1 GSTKVVNIPSGTDYL
16 TMRSDS
22 DAPDTTLRAITIADF
37 TFIVNKSKIVE
48 MTDDMDEP
56 STYEAMFFVRQ
67 GDYGT
72 TYTINAGSST
82 GTFATPDGA
91 EATDRTQIDT
101 GYIAGQLSSGVG
113 GTRYGSVV
121 YVSQSTDFS
130 ASGSDGLGGQ
140 GLVVIKDT
148 IQNVT
153 DLPLEGKDGF
163 RVKVAGQ
170 PADNRDDYWVVFVAD
185 NGSGGSGHWEETR
198 GPNTSYKIDPSTM
211 PHVLIRQADGE
222 FRLAP
227 CDGST
232 YEIDGTEYA
241 VPEWA
246 DREVGDDRSNSLP
259 SFVGLNINDLFLFKN
274 RLGMLAEE
282 NVILSESAEFFNF
295 WRTTVTDLKDTD
307 PIDVASTNASVSIL
321 TSAIP
326 FANVLVLF
334 SNTTQF
340 MLQSNGAL
348 SPKTVAMVKT
358 TSFESVSDVR
368 PVPIGNNIYFGFD
381 RGEYTGVQQYF
392 LAGDTE
398 DIFQAQDIA
407 AQVPQYIKGELR
419 DMAGS
424 SYENVLFCLTETDR
438 SKLYF
443 YKYADVAN
451 ERLQSAW
458 ARFVFPNDT
467 QILGIEFI
475 DTSLYMISLRGDN
488 LYLDKIRMETGL
500 VDDNSTYR
508 TRLDRRVDQSQCT
521 LDELGTTLTL
531 PYAATA
537 TGEIEVI
544 TKDGRRIPVL
554 SQTPG
559 SPDIILES
567 SATGLEFWAGE
578 IYTMT
583 FTLSDTVMRDTNDT
597 GAASLPADARAQV
610 RYLTIN
616 YANTSYFRMEVT
628 PDLGDTYKYPFT
640 ARTLGDGSNLI
651 GKVPIESG
659 AFRIPIY
666 CKRDGA
672 TIQIINDTPLP
683 CSIVN
688 LEYELSINARSV
700 RYN

>member
-1 GSTKVVNIPSGTDYL
+1 
-16 TMRSDS
+16 
-22 DAPDTTLRAITIADF
+22 
-37 TFIVNKSKIVE
+37 
-48 MTDDMDEP
+48 
-56 STYEAMFFVRQ
+56 
-67 GDYGT
+67 
-72 TYTINAGSST
+72 
-82 GTFATPDGA
+82 
-91 EATDRTQIDT
+91 
-101 GYIAGQLSSGVG
+101 
-113 GTRYGSVV
+113 
-121 YVSQSTDFS
+121 
-130 ASGSDGLGGQ
+130 
-140 GLVVIKDT
+140 
-148 IQNVT
+148 
-153 DLPLEGKDGF
+153 
-163 RVKVAGQ
+163 
-170 PADNRDDYWVVFVAD
+170 
-185 NGSGGSGHWEETR
+185 
-198 GPNTSYKIDPSTM
+198 
-211 PHVLIRQADGE
+211 
-222 FRLAP
+222 
-227 CDGST
+227 
-232 YEIDGTEYA
+232 
-241 VPEWA
+241 
-246 DREVGDDRSNSLP
+246 
-259 SFVGLNINDLFLFKN
+259 
-274 RLGMLAEE
+274 
-282 NVILSESAEFFNF
+282 
-295 WRTTVTDLKDTD
+295 
-307 PIDVASTNASVSIL
+307 
-321 TSAIP
+321 
-326 FANVLVLF
+326 
-334 SNTTQF
+334 
-340 MLQSNGAL
+340 
-348 SPKTVAMVKT
+348 
-358 TSFESVSDVR
+358 
-368 PVPIGNNIYFGFD
+368 
-381 RGEYTGVQQYF
+381 
-392 LAGDTE
+392 
-398 DIFQAQDIA
+398 
-407 AQVPQYIKGELR
+407 
-419 DMAGS
+419 MAGS